1 MLKEIAVCLVL
12 CPFLVNAEITE
23 IMYNPSGGDNNREY
37 VELIFNE
44 EILMDGWTVKD
55 SSHEDIILLVNGTGN
70 SKINLIV
77 EEGYSGGYFEGIDL
91 QIVSVYSAGKAIG
104 NGLSNMQDTVSL
116 YDLQMERVWSVDP
129 ESTITTSSAH
139 CIESR
144 QRLMLR
150 SSFFVMIVIDSI
162 C

>member
-37 VELIFNE
+37 VELIFKE
-44 EILMDGWTVKD
+44 EILMDGWPVKD

-77 EEGYSGGYFEGIDL
+77 EELSIDLSASSFVYSGPIASPIAFPKK
-91 QIVSVYSAGKAIG
+91 S
-104 NGLSNMQDTVSL
+104 M
-116 YDLQMERVWSVDP
+116 
-129 ESTITTSSAH
+129 
-139 CIESR
+139 
-144 QRLMLR
+144 
-150 SSFFVMIVIDSI
+150 
-162 C
+162 